1 MIAISR
7 VGRWMTYTNNQT
19 TITTTNP
26 QIDCVFLFTT
36 FISINMHR
44 NSELKEKK
52 QKKIKFKDTNDNT
65 NGNIIEMI
73 KTINCKLMI
82 AAAIS

>member
-1 MIAISR
+1 M
-7 VGRWMTYTNNQT
+7 MTYTNNQT
-19 TITTTNP
+19 AITTTKTK
-26 QIDCVFLFTT
+26 IDCVFLFMT
-36 FISINMHR
+36 FISINMHGYGER
-44 NSELKEKK
+44 KTSKKK
-52 QKKIKFKDTNDNT
+52 QIVNDNA